1 MLFSSYEFL
10 LVFLPAAWFA
20 YVVMGRRSQHAAI
33 GVLLVFSLFF
43 YALWSSIF
51 LLILLGSI
59 AFNFTIGIA
68 LSNQQKQSQRS
79 QRGLLAFGVT
89 GNLVLLAYFK
99 YVDFFGRNIAAL
111 LGMEHATLGIVLP
124 LGISFYT
131 FTQIAFLVDA
141 YRSEVRE
148 YRPLHYVLFV
158 TYFPQLIAG
167 PILHH
172 KEMMPQ
178 LSRNKVRA
186 GITAEHLCL
195 GFGFLSIGL
204 FKKLVVADSLAGF
217 ATPIFDAALAPSFIE
232 AWIAALA
239 YTFQLYFDFS
249 GYSDMAIGISLMFGI
264 WLPLN
269 FNSPYK
275 ASSIA
280 EFWRR
285 WHMTLSRF
293 LRDYLY
299 IPLGG
304 GRKSGLA
311 RSRNLMITMVL
322 GGMWHGAGWT
332 FVVWGA
338 LHGIFLMVNH
348 LWRSNAPRLFPTMCN
363 GPAFRGACWALTFLC
378 VVVGWVFFRAP
389 DLDAAISIL
398 KGMAGLHGLTLP
410 DRMLARFSWLPVGW
424 TVGAGAHFA
433 YPDLIQVFGLL
444 LLVALATFLMP
455 NTQQILLG
463 THAGK
468 EGPTVG
474 EGSIF
479 MSLPTYL
486 SAILTAT
493 LALVAIGH
501 ISALS
506 PFLYFQ
512 F

>member
-1 MLFSSYEFL
+1 VLFSSYEFL

-43 YALWSSIF
+43 YALWSSVF

-59 AFNFTIGIA
+59 TFNFTIGIA
-68 LSNQQKQSQRS
+68 LSNQQKQSQRF

-167 PILHH
+167 PIVHH

-239 YTFQLYFDFS
+239 YTFQLYFDFGLQS
-249 GYSDMAIGISLMFGI
+249 AYVDEDFKLHRAGGRGFVIDDA
-264 WLPLN
+264 
-269 FNSPYK
+269 
-275 ASSIA
+275 
-280 EFWRR
+280 
-285 WHMTLSRF
+285 
-293 LRDYLY
+293 
-299 IPLGG
+299 GG
-304 GRKSGLA
+304 GFWMAKEALRRIWHERDKNPDSHLDSPLA
-311 RSRNLMITMVL
+311 MAMFATM
-322 GGMWHGAGWT
+322 GGSDWNHT
-332 FVVWGA
+332 RQFV
-338 LHGIFLMVNH
+338 
-348 LWRSNAPRLFPTMCN
+348 
-363 GPAFRGACWALTFLC
+363 
-378 VVVGWVFFRAP
+378 
-389 DLDAAISIL
+389 
-398 KGMAGLHGLTLP
+398 
-410 DRMLARFSWLPVGW
+410 
-424 TVGAGAHFA
+424 
-433 YPDLIQVFGLL
+433 
-444 LLVALATFLMP
+444 
-455 NTQQILLG
+455 
-463 THAGK
+463 
-468 EGPTVG
+468 
-474 EGSIF
+474 
-479 MSLPTYL
+479 
-486 SAILTAT
+486 
-493 LALVAIGH
+493 
-501 ISALS
+501 
-506 PFLYFQ
+506 
-512 F
+512 